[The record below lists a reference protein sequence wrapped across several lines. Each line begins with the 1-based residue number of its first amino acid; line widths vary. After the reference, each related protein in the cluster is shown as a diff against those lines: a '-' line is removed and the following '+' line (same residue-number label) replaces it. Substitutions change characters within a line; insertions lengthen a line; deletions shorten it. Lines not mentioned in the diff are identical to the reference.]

1 MTIINSSLALAVAAM
16 FASSAYAQ
24 STCPAPSEARA
35 EIEHTAHAFFDAL
48 RKEDRPALQRL
59 TTTSFYAFDAGRRF
73 AGTELIDVVRDAHAK
88 GVELNW
94 TIGPLDTKLSCDV
107 AWTAWEN
114 VGSVG
119 VPPDVRPVRWLESA
133 VLVHQDGRWKIDF
146 FHSQRA
152 AEQ

>member
-1 MTIINSSLALAVAAM
+1 MMMKPSLAFLVGAM
-16 FASSAYAQ
+16 FAGSAYAQ
-24 STCPAPSEARA
+24 STCSAPPEARA
-35 EIEHTAHAFFDAL
+35 EIERTAHAFFDAL
-48 RKEDRPALQRL
+48 REEDKAALQRL
-59 TTTSFYAFDAGRRF
+59 TTPSFYAFDAGRRF

-94 TIGPLDTKLSCDV
+94 SIGPLDTKLGCDV

-133 VLVHQDGRWKIDF
+133 VLVREDGRWKIDF